1 MKILKTEDSAQMTK
15 KTEIEILL
23 YNALV
28 KGGKMP
34 YSLYEYDMEEHID
47 YWYQGLIND
56 KDDFVFIVNEN
67 SGHVAMVLITPDKKL
82 YINKDA
88 RKKLRKIWPKT
99 YDDNMKLLI
108 PKMAD
113 DLANDILSVNGV
125 KMMQPAEFN

>member
-1 MKILKTEDSAQMTK
+1 MTK
-15 KTEIEILL
+15 KAEIKILL

-47 YWYQGLIND
+47 YWYQGLIKD

-67 SGHVAMVLITPDKKL
+67 SGHVAMVLITLDKKL
-82 YINKDA
+82 YINEDG
-88 RKKLRKIWPKT
+88 RKKLQEIWPKT
-99 YDDNMKLLI
+99 YDDNMKRLI

-113 DLANDILSVNGV
+113 DLANNIISVNGV
-125 KMMQPAEFN
+125 KAMHPVEFK